1 MDKPKVDK
9 LVKSNQMTA
18 SNDSKNPQERQAV
31 IQNNILRVRVQGA
44 PKNGKTNN

>member
-9 LVKSNQMTA
+9 LVKSNQMTE